1 MQRLGRG
8 RQATSSDQVTTKSK
22 FIGPLAW
29 SLTVAKASGHQ
40 EALSR
45 HHGDGS
51 NLRHTEDLLQE
62 GEELTTAVTK
72 QPPVGSS
79 P

>member
-1 MQRLGRG
+1 VPPTG
-8 RQATSSDQVTTKSK
+8 
-22 FIGPLAW
+22 
-29 SLTVAKASGHQ
+29 SLTAAKASGHQ

-51 NLRHTEDLLQE
+51 NPRYTEDLLQK

-72 QPPVGSS
+72 QPPVGTSQ
-79 P
+79 